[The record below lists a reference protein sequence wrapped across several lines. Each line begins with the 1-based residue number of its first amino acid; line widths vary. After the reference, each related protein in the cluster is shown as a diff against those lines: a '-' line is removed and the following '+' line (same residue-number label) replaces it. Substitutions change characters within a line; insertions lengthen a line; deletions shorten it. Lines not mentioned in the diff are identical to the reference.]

1 MDNHCSREMFALTML
16 VRLGKVTEQDILSTY
31 ALFQKL
37 DKNNEGILA
46 AMDMSA
52 RSNRDMST
60 ILPRQRYRQPT
71 DSSELTESSALLH
84 PLANKEEDHRTNYMS
99 APKRGEMTPKPLGLL
114 NKRGMSL
121 ESLFSNMTEENW
133 EYNS

>member
-1 MDNHCSREMFALTML
+1 ML

-46 AMDMSA
+46 AMDMPA

-71 DSSELTESSALLH
+71 DSSELT
-84 PLANKEEDHRTNYMS
+84 
-99 APKRGEMTPKPLGLL
+99 
-114 NKRGMSL
+114 
-121 ESLFSNMTEENW
+121 
-133 EYNS
+133 